1 MRAFRLAFGLMLAIA
16 GATPAVAQQFPS
28 RPITFVIPFPAGGNV
43 DVSARILQGGIDN
56 ALGQPIV
63 IENRPGAGG
72 TLAGTHVARAAPDG
86 HTLFVGSTSNILL
99 GPMTMPNPP
108 YKWEQ
113 VFAPVSSLATSTNM
127 VLVRTTLPVKSVAEL
142 VDYARRNPGKLTV
155 GTSSTASI
163 NYFMGELLKF
173 QAGITWT
180 DVHYRGNAP
189 IINDL
194 MAGHIDVSFQQLSD
208 SAQQIETGKVRALAV
223 LSAQRIASL
232 ADVETIV
239 EAGYPEV
246 QGVNFNGIFAPKGT
260 PPEII
265 AKLNTAIREALRKKA
280 VIEQL
285 ARLGSEAPGSTP
297 EEFTAFLD
305 QQTRKWTDV
314 MNKANIKVAQ

>member
-1 MRAFRLAFGLMLAIA
+1 MRAVGLALSALLALA
-16 GATPAVAQQFPS
+16 GPLAAQTFPWK
-28 RPITFVIPFPAGGNV
+28 PISFVVPFPAGGNV
-43 DVSARILQGGIDN
+43 DVSARILQAGIDN

-108 YKWEQ
+108 YKWDEAF
-113 VFAPVSSLATSTNM
+113 VPVSSLATSTNM
-127 VLVRTTLPVKSVAEL
+127 LLVRNTLPAKSVAEL
-142 VDYARRNPGKLTV
+142 LDYAKKNPGKLTV

-173 QAGITWT
+173 QAGVTWT

-208 SAQQIETGKVRALAV
+208 SGQQIETGKVRALAV
-223 LSAQRIASL
+223 LGDRRVPSL
-232 ADVETIV
+232 PDVPTIV

-246 QGVNFNGIFAPKGT
+246 QGTNFNGIFAPKGT
-260 PPEII
+260 PPEVV
-265 AKLNTAIREALRKKA
+265 ARLNAAIREALRKKT
-280 VIEQL
+280 VIDQL

-297 EEFTAFLD
+297 EEFATFLH
-305 QQTRKWTDV
+305 QQTRKWSEV
-314 MNKANIKVAQ
+314 MKQANIKVAQ